1 MPRQFSSQSFFHF
14 LFKHSPLP
22 IRVSM
27 SWPSPWLSLGSV
39 TCGNFEMGHS
49 KSNSSK
55 LRTISAT
62 GLAGC
67 LQIRFRSMSVIHLSC
82 SFFDRCWYRWANTK
96 RFGSLLR
103 LVIKSTRYW
112 GLTTTKSLIS
122 ELWFS
127 AVTSFPGGRSL
138 EKKTDNDIILNSR
151 WLAPCYRPIHGRSL
165 GVTPLFGERLIC
177 TAEQGMVF
185 RESSL
190 KQSTISLFGFFTGCV
205 FGPEA
210 IKKLWRLQVCIYG
223 TKDFFQKSLVSWY
236 YWVWKVCI
244 QKETSQGHTIKSLVL
259 NREAKLATIV
269 LNRVRF

>member
-1 MPRQFSSQSFFHF
+1 MPRQFSSQSLFHF

-22 IRVSM
+22 IPVSM
-27 SWPSPWLSLGSV
+27 SWPSPWLLGSV

-62 GLAGC
+62 GLAGS

-103 LVIKSTRYW
+103 LVIKSARYW

-127 AVTSFPGGRSL
+127 AVVSFPGGRSL
-138 EKKTDNDIILNSR
+138 KK
-151 WLAPCYRPIHGRSL
+151 
-165 GVTPLFGERLIC
+165 
-177 TAEQGMVF
+177 
-185 RESSL
+185 
-190 KQSTISLFGFFTGCV
+190 
-205 FGPEA
+205 
-210 IKKLWRLQVCIYG
+210 KKLIMTLFLTLG
-223 TKDFFQKSLVSWY
+223 D
-236 YWVWKVCI
+236 
-244 QKETSQGHTIKSLVL
+244 
-259 NREAKLATIV
+259 KLWITGQFRK
-269 LNRVRF
+269 RVRGSLSYLAYTGMCRLTGYGFQGLEC